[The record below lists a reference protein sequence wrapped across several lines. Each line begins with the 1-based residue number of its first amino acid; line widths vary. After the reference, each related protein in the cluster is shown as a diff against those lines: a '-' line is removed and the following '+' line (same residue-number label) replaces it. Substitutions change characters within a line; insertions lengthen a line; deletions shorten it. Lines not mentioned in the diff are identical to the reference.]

1 MLLIFVVFFV
11 NIVVWYF
18 YLGIVFIY
26 LFLEM
31 GKFGKLQKS
40 RKNKKFKNV
49 DVEYFNEFRGFKK

>member
-1 MLLIFVVFFV
+1 MLLIFVVFCV

-40 RKNKKFKNV
+40 RKNKKLKNV

>member
-1 MLLIFVVFFV
+1 MLLIFVVFYV

-40 RKNKKFKNV
+40 RKNKKLKNV